1 MKPLQM
7 KLKERI
13 EKVENYHICDM
24 KYAACLINDLAN
36 MKIIHYMEKHQS
48 ALRELAACLRLSPK
62 ERDTIT
68 YKQVAK
74 RIDWL
79 YKNGKHKRNAYQAM
93 RCLAIP
99 IVALMSEKGDKN
111 DGNKA

>member
-36 MKIIHYMEKHQS
+36 MKIIHYMEKHPS

-62 ERDTIT
+62 ERETTT

-79 YKNGKHKRNAYQAM
+79 YKNGMNKRNAYQAM